1 MSRLFLCCLVWLHH
15 AVAVHGSFGFRQSI
29 LLPGPTDRA
38 NVKRLWNNPPDNGRD
53 QLHPSSTLS
62 VQGGGLCSLASKP
75 PSQTRDKAWEEG
87 HSLQVARCLL
97 LASWIISAF
106 LCSGC
111 GIVSLG
117 THGLVHL
124 VGNKPLLLLMQLV
137 VLVHYGRSAAQ
148 AVAQTLHANTRYNL
162 YPKDLLAFFRG
173 PAAWVWLVSIVG
185 TLLVF
190 VWDTL
195 LWMMR
200 LSSNIGRLY
209 IEAALG
215 ICKLGCILGWSTLI
229 GIKLASSE
237 PDVDCESHS
246 LTKTTVLSLLG
257 GGCAILLTIPDSI
270 VPSTNWFKFL
280 FKCSGYLCI
289 GSSLG
294 SVLLELVFRSRS
306 RKIEAVPHK
315 EIDLHRSVCAQIVE

>member
-38 NVKRLWNNPPDNGRD
+38 NVKRLWNNPPDNGRV
-53 QLHPSSTLS
+53 QMRPSSTIS
-62 VQGGGLCSLASKP
+62 VRGGGLRPLASKP

-87 HSLQVARCLL
+87 YSLQVTRSLL
-97 LASWIISAF
+97 HLSWIISAF

-111 GIVSLG
+111 AMVSLSTG
-117 THGLVHL
+117 WVPL
-124 VGNKPLLLLMQLV
+124 VGNKPLLLLIQLV
-137 VLVHYGRSAAQ
+137 VLEYYGRDAAQ
-148 AVAQTLHANTRYNL
+148 AVAQSLHANMRHNV

-185 TLLVF
+185 TLLLL

-215 ICKLGCILGWSTLI
+215 ICELGCILGTSTII

-246 LTKTTVLSLLG
+246 LTKTTVFSLMG
-257 GGCAILLTIPDSI
+257 GGYAILLTMPNSI
-270 VPSTNWFKFL
+270 VVPSTNWFTFL
-280 FKCSGYLCI
+280 LKCSGYLCI

-294 SVLLELVFRSRS
+294 SVLLELVFVVAAARLKRH
-306 RKIEAVPHK
+306 HK
-315 EIDLHRSVCAQIVE
+315 RNRFTS